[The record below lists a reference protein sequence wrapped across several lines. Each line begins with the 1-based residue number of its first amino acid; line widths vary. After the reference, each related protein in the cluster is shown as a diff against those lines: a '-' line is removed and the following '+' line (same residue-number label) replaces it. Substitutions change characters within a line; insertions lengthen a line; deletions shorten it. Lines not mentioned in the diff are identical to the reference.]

1 MYQPGF
7 HLEEIADWGITDS
20 VAFCVVSVELRGGS
34 PRGLAKL
41 AEKQQKLWLLIEQ
54 PLTT

>member
-7 HLEEIADWGITDS
+7 RLEEIADWGITDS